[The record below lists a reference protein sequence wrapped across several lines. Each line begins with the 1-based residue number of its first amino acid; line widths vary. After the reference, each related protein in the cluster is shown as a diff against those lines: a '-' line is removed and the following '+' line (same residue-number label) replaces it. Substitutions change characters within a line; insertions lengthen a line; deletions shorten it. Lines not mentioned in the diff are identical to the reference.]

1 MQKAMRGLNSKEQ
14 HELLYA
20 LSLARSR
27 NERHANECLGEANK
41 CDDEM
46 IHESYV
52 AEAFRYEEWADMD
65 ADLIEAIR
73 LGRVVILVED
83 KGADKGAKAED

>member
-1 MQKAMRGLNSKEQ
+1 MQKAMRGLNSREQ

-27 NERHANECLGEANK
+27 NERHANECFEEANK
-41 CDDEM
+41 CDNEQT
-46 IHESYV
+46 HGCYA
-52 AEAFRYEEWADMD
+52 AEAIRYEEWADMD